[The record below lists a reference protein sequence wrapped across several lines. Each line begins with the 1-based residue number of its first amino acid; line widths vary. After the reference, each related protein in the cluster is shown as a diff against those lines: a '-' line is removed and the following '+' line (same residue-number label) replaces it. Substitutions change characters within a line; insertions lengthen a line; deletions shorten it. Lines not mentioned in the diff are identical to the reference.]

1 MRSGPSGSKQLWVT
15 MRVLASALVVSAC
28 GSDDPA
34 RSASDTTETSTA
46 VSIASPLDSAAR
58 QVVAFLRGE
67 APYSSVVLADTI
79 SLYLGKE
86 GGGTRRMLTREQL
99 RRPSSWRVQSRAGT
113 FSFVPPRAHTKL
125 TMKPGAH
132 FQCTERQL
140 AASFPQLASL
150 PHVGVLLEP
159 EKRDSCLQ
167 TWNATFVFD
176 NSERPRLVAAVYDQW
191 EW

>member
-1 MRSGPSGSKQLWVT
+1 M
-15 MRVLASALVVSAC
+15 VVAGAC
-28 GSDDPA
+28 GSTDRSRDADTSATPA
-34 RSASDTTETSTA
+34 T

-58 QVVAFLRGE
+58 QVVSFLQGE
-67 APYSSVVLADTI
+67 APYSSIVLADTV

-86 GGGTRRMLTREQL
+86 GGGTRKTVTRDQL
-99 RRPSSWRVQSRAGT
+99 RRPSSWTVQSRAGT
-113 FSFVPPRAHTKL
+113 FSFVPPRTHTRL
-125 TMKPGAH
+125 TMRPGAH
-132 FQCTERQL
+132 FICTERQL

-159 EKRDSCLQ
+159 EKRDNCLQ

-176 NSERPRLVAAVYDQW
+176 NNERPRLVAAVYDQW